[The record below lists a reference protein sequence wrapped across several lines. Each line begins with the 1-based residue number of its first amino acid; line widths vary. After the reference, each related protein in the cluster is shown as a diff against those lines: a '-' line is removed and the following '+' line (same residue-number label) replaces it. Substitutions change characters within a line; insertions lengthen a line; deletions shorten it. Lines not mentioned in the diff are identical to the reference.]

1 MVGTARL
8 LIYQTS
14 SPSSWRHNS
23 SFCLPQPPPKPRAL
37 EAEAQAQACVFGMW
51 AFFGTITLLGTA
63 IPSALQWP
71 LPAFLW
77 LGRRPLAN
85 CPGFP
90 AVSLCSAPEKG
101 LWPARPNALGAARV
115 ALAPGVTPDPSTA
128 WTTGKPSFWVQELEK
143 GNRGKKKKKPISNW
157 SSSWKMGLRGSSMH
171 PPPPPKSWVW
181 DVW

>member
-1 MVGTARL
+1 M
-8 LIYQTS
+8 IYQTS
-14 SPSSWRHNS
+14 PSPSWKHNS
-23 SFCLPQPPPKPRAL
+23 SFCPPQPPPQPRAL

-63 IPSALQWP
+63 IPSALQWS

-101 LWPARPNALGAARV
+101 FWPARPNALGAAGLLWPQGSRQ
-115 ALAPGVTPDPSTA
+115 APLLVKP
-128 WTTGKPSFWVQELEK
+128 TGKSEVHL
-143 GNRGKKKKKPISNW
+143 GGKCWRKEIVMKKQLVFFKENGPA
-157 SSSWKMGLRGSSMH
+157 GSSLYPH
-171 PPPPPKSWVW
+171 PSPPLPPKSWI
-181 DVW
+181 

>member
-1 MVGTARL
+1 M
-8 LIYQTS
+8 IYQTS

-23 SFCLPQPPPKPRAL
+23 SFCPPQPPPKPRAL

-77 LGRRPLAN
+77 LGRWPLAN

-90 AVSLCSAPEKG
+90 AVSLCSVPEKG
-101 LWPARPNALGAARV
+101 LWTARPNALGAARV
-115 ALAPGVTPDPSTA
+115 ALAPGVTQTPALPGLQVNPHLGCKS
-128 WTTGKPSFWVQELEK
+128 WRKEIMV
-143 GNRGKKKKKPISNW
+143 KKKKQ
-157 SSSWKMGLRGSSMH
+157 
-171 PPPPPKSWVW
+171 
-181 DVW
+181 